1 MKEELKLSP
10 DEGGQGET
18 PWFLKLAFLF
28 FLLWAV
34 YYLWKNVQ
42 MG

>member
-1 MKEELKLSP
+1 MKEELELFP
-10 DEGGQGET
+10 EEGGRGET

-28 FLLWAV
+28 FVLWAA

-42 MG
+42 M